1 MLVGPEAGRVPLT
14 QQPGVIS
21 ILGPQPERAGASTYV
36 FGAGGNQGGE
46 GNDAAGEWFIENI
59 YEELE

>member
-1 MLVGPEAGRVPLT
+1 MLTKDAGHVPLT

-21 ILGPQPERAGASTYV
+21 VLGPQPEQPGVRSYI

-59 YEELE
+59 FEELE

>member
-1 MLVGPEAGRVPLT
+1 LAAGTGGAGPTPEK
-14 QQPGVIS
+14 PGVS
-21 ILGPQPERAGASTYV
+21 SYV

-59 YEELE
+59 FEELE